1 MWHIIDAHILS
12 SLERKKTAVNLMQLR
27 KDQKRNICNYLASSV
42 LKRMTMLFF
51 FSLQRILI
59 YDFQMEKAT
68 HYT

>member
-1 MWHIIDAHILS
+1 
-12 SLERKKTAVNLMQLR
+12 MQGEEG
-27 KDQKRNICNYLASSV
+27 QKRNICNYLASSV

>member
-1 MWHIIDAHILS
+1 
-12 SLERKKTAVNLMQLR
+12 MQLR
-27 KDQKRNICNYLASSV
+27 KGQKRNICNYLASSV